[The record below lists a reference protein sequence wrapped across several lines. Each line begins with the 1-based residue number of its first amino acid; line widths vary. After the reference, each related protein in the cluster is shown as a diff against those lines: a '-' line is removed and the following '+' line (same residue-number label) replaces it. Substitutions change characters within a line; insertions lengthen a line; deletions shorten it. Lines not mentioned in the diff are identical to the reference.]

1 MAISKEFK
9 EEVSDII
16 EKYAEIDVKE
26 NREDYDTEMTADEIK
41 SMIRTSSFDH
51 SSMLEEISKKLSR
64 KLSTWEEQYIKSE
77 FEESI
82 PPNIAHFKKHVWA

>member
-64 KLSTWEEQYIKSE
+64 KLST
-77 FEESI
+77 
-82 PPNIAHFKKHVWA
+82 